1 MRDALGRWAR
11 RDRIILALLL
21 LLAAAAAGTDILLLP
36 ETTLPTIVYAVP
48 ILMAAYLL
56 SPRQTVLV
64 ASWSLGLEVVEEL
77 IQPIAPW
84 LFSLYA
90 LGVLAITYL
99 ALSLATKNRQTAH
112 LLDEVTLERRRL
124 SAVLDQMP
132 AGVIIAEAPSAKI
145 VLGNHQVEKTLGH
158 PFFYSQDIEGYANYK
173 GFHPDGRPYEPEEW
187 PIVRSLLTGEVVTNE
202 EIDFL
207 CTDSTLRA
215 ISVSSAPIR
224 GHRGC
229 IGAAVAIFS
238 DISARKRAEDE
249 LRTSEE
255 RYHALFSSISDGFA
269 ICEVKYGENGEPCG
283 HRLLDINPAG
293 EGLLGGSRE
302 DLLGKRSHE
311 IPPAIEKSAV
321 RAFREAALT
330 GKQIKIET
338 YNQELGKWLDI
349 LAFSPRKG
357 LVGVL
362 FKDISERKRHD
373 AERERLLQQIGQLAE
388 MSQRRA
394 VQLEAIL
401 DNMVD
406 SVFVCD
412 RRGRITLANHSGV
425 RLLGLSSLE
434 ELRSALSRFP
444 DFLEMRLPDGTALQ
458 SRETPLVQALAG
470 NTVTNF
476 EQLIVN
482 QKTGRDVYVR
492 TSAAPIRDDNGNIT
506 GAVAVSRDITDLT
519 ELDRIKE
526 QFIAVAAHELKTP
539 VAIMKGY
546 AQALLRKNEEVSPA
560 SQRMLN
566 AIDRGADRI
575 AGIVRDLLDISRL
588 HDGSLELESERL
600 DLLQMLDEVV
610 GRMDHK
616 TVGHSIHLRRNGP
629 VLVVGDRDR
638 LEQVAS
644 DLLDNA
650 MRYSPDGG
658 DIEIEVTAFGDNAVM
673 SIRDQGVG
681 IPKAKQGRIFERFY
695 RAHTGTPYDYGGM
708 GVGLYICREIASKH
722 GGRIWFE
729 SDEGKGSTFYLS
741 LPLAS

>member
-1 MRDALGRWAR
+1 MRSNLGRRAW
-11 RDRIILALLL
+11 RDRITLALLL
-21 LLAAAAAGTDILLLP
+21 LLAAVAAGADILLLP
-36 ETTLPTIVYAVP
+36 EIALPTIVYAVP

-64 ASWSLGLEVVEEL
+64 ASWSLGLEMVEEL
-77 IQPIAPW
+77 IQPIALW

-112 LLDEVTLERRRL
+112 LLDEVTSERRRL

-132 AGVIIAEAPSAKI
+132 AGVIIAEAPSAKV

-173 GFHPDGRPYEPEEW
+173 GFHPDGRPYGPKEW
-187 PIVRSLLTGEVVTNE
+187 PIVRSILTGEVVANE
-202 EIDFL
+202 EIDFQRS
-207 CTDSTLRA
+207 DSTLRA

-224 GHRGC
+224 GHKGC
-229 IGAAVAIFS
+229 IAAAVAIFS
-238 DISARKRAEDE
+238 DISERRQAEKQ
-249 LRTSEE
+249 LRESEE
-255 RYHALFSSISDGFA
+255 RYHALFNSISDGFA

-293 EGLLGGSRE
+293 EELLGGSRE

-338 YNQELGKWLDI
+338 YTQELGKWLDI

-373 AERERLLQQIGQLAE
+373 AERDRLLEQIGQLAE

-434 ELRSALSRFP
+434 ELRSALSQFP

-458 SRETPLVQALAG
+458 SRETPLVQALSG
-470 NTVTNF
+470 NTVKNF

-482 QKTGRDVYVR
+482 QQTGRDVYVR
-492 TSAAPIRDDNGNIT
+492 TSAAPIRDDNGKIT

-519 ELDRIKE
+519 ELDRLKE

-616 TVGHSIHLRRNGP
+616 TMGHSIHLRRSGP

-644 DLLDNA
+644 DLIDNA

-658 DIEIEVTAFGDNAVM
+658 DIEIEVTAFGDNAVV

-708 GVGLYICREIASKH
+708 GVGLYICREIASRH